1 MQKAEVFAGVEV
13 VAIVAVQ
20 ISLRSKEATAESM
33 LPPADAV
40 DGSPKRR

>member
-1 MQKAEVFAGVEV
+1 M
-13 VAIVAVQ
+13 VAAVAALDIGSLGADIVA
-20 ISLRSKEATAESM
+20 KEATAESM